1 MRIPNTAPAIMA
13 TTAQYHAIIGPPPGL
28 FIVPSQSWFSFGLQ
42 YYPLTT
48 TAIIEAGGDL
58 MGINGGRNLR
68 GIEGNPEDEGLYQR
82 VNISLPPSL
91 LARLEKYRR
100 DEDRPRSWVIQK
112 AIDEW
117 LKKKGY

>member
-1 MRIPNTAPAIMA
+1 
-13 TTAQYHAIIGPPPGL
+13 
-28 FIVPSQSWFSFGLQ
+28 
-42 YYPLTT
+42 
-48 TAIIEAGGDL
+48 

-68 GIEGNPEDEGLYQR
+68 GIEGNPEEEGLYLR
-82 VNISLPPSL
+82 TNISIPPSL
-91 LARLEKYRR
+91 FARLEKYRK